1 MGYVVG
7 FAGSPRVGGNSD
19 VLLDEWLAGAEAA
32 GAKVEKIYLDQLDIA
47 PCIACEACRQDG
59 ADLCIHSDD
68 MHDIYTKLLAADTW
82 VLATPIYWWG
92 PSAQLKLMVD
102 RWYGL
107 MQNHRA
113 SLEGKRGALVIA
125 MGDDEART
133 AQPTID
139 MFSMAFE
146 YLKMQMLEPLVVT
159 AHEKG
164 EVATDHESLKKAYAL
179 GTRYGA

>member
-1 MGYVVG
+1 MRHIVG
-7 FAGSPRVGGNSD
+7 FSGSPRVGGNSD
-19 VLLDEWLAGAEAA
+19 LLLDEWLAGAEAA
-32 GAKVEKIYLDQLDIA
+32 GAKVEKIYLDQLHIA
-47 PCIACEACRQDG
+47 PCIACDACRQDG
-59 ADLCIHSDD
+59 ADVCIHMDD
-68 MHDIYTKLLAADTW
+68 MQDLYTKLLATDTW

-107 MQNHRA
+107 MKNHRA
-113 SLEGKRGALVIA
+113 SLAGKRGALVIA

-139 MFSMAFE
+139 MFSMAFD

-164 EVATDHESLKKAYAL
+164 EVAQDREALKKAYAL